1 MLRTPHSSAAARWMR
16 VVPRLN
22 CACTPQVFYAALDQ
36 IYHGKHPLR
45 SSTTDILRD
54 TQERFYGLPYV
65 PNTVS
70 LACALCVP
78 LGRHRYRVGGCEPER
93 LCLAWRLPAGR
104 VSGMP
109 GRFRPPAV
117 LDMCSLSSCQQ
128 RSSWEGGGEKGH
140 GSSSLVFFCCC
151 YFSMMRKLLV

>member
-1 MLRTPHSSAAARWMR
+1 MLCAPHCSAATWQMCA
-16 VVPRLN
+16 VPRLN
-22 CACTPQVFYAALDQ
+22 GTCTPQVFYAALDQ
-36 IYHGKHPLR
+36 IYHGKHPLQ

-70 LACALCVP
+70 LACALCVL
-78 LGRHRYRVGGCEPER
+78 LGGHKCRVGGCEPER
-93 LCLAWRLPAGR
+93 LCLAWRLPAGQ
-104 VSGMP
+104 VLGMP
-109 GRFRPPAV
+109 GHFRPPAV

-140 GSSSLVFFCCC
+140 WSSSVVFSFR
-151 YFSMMRKLLV
+151 YFSMMRKILI